1 MRYGSSTV
9 TEVWADPKT
18 LRELKEFVRMAEHAW
33 FSDEAALQW
42 NEECLFFRRT
52 DFQKSWT
59 QLQLDFEVGEES
71 LLTTLALLPSKARVQ
86 RLLSALLPPHI
97 VTFRELSRA
106 SSASS
111 TKK

>member
-59 QLQLDFEVGEES
+59 QMQLDFEVGEDPWAVSPTPRPKREY
-71 LLTTLALLPSKARVQ
+71 TLEDAWEDWRDSNGYR
-86 RLLSALLPPHI
+86 
-97 VTFRELSRA
+97 
-106 SSASS
+106 
-111 TKK
+111 